1 MKDAWMYDSEHC
13 PGEGWYWSENLLK
26 WRRNPAPFKPMR
38 AGIHWILGFV
48 AAALTIGWGRE
59 DGIWLLFLVTGLFL
73 AYEKWESDRIK
84 DEAYLDIGGYLGG
97 VLSYLGLTLLL
108 HLGRLAMG
116 VS

>member
-1 MKDAWMYDSEHC
+1 MKDAWLYDSEHC

-38 AGIHWILGFV
+38 AGIHLGLGLLI
-48 AAALTIGWGRE
+48 A
-59 DGIWLLFLVTGLFL
+59 WLFPEWQFLAIMTVLFL

-84 DEAYLDIGGYLGG
+84 DEAYLDIGGYFAGLVAYAALLRG
-97 VLSYLGLTLLL
+97 LSWL
-108 HLGRLAMG
+108 G